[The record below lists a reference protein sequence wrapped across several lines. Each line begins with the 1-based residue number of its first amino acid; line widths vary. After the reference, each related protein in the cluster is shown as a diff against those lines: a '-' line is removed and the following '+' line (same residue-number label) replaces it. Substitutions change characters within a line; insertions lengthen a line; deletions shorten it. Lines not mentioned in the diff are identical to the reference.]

1 MKSEINVKPGD
12 YVLYQSK
19 YISACTEEIVKVL
32 KVTPTGRIR
41 IEGHNEQFNKYG
53 MPMGKTETYH
63 HVCIKTLTEDD
74 RKRVEENSAISEAL
88 MLMNLKNE
96 KNLSYRQAVEI
107 IRILKDQ
114 S

>member
-12 YVLYQSK
+12 YVLYQSR
-19 YISACTEEIVKVL
+19 YIGTCTEEIVKVL

-41 IEGHNEQFNKYG
+41 IEGHDGQFNKYG
-53 MPMGKTETYH
+53 MPMGEAKTYYH
-63 HVCIKTLTEDD
+63 ICIKTLTEDD